1 MCVFDVF
8 RGVCTLA
15 VQVVVG
21 ILKAC
26 EKRLLAMT
34 DMEKMVDFLRGE
46 VPRWP
51 HDKLQVPKL
60 LPSLHLHLS

>member
-1 MCVFDVF
+1 MLTAHVM
-8 RGVCTLA
+8 LP

-51 HDKLQVPKL
+51 HDKLQVRMD
-60 LPSLHLHLS
+60 SM

>member
-1 MCVFDVF
+1 M
-8 RGVCTLA
+8 
-15 VQVVVG
+15 VVG

-26 EKRLLAMT
+26 EARLLGMT

-51 HDKLQVPKL
+51 HDKLQVPPHSQL
-60 LPSLHLHLS
+60 LCESCECFFQLADLRSIR